1 METVVQS
8 PPVEAELHL
17 LTDWGEIGAA
27 QRRRQAAVATVLFH
41 VAVVVTLAEL
51 PASVLA
57 PREPAHEPEPLVMPL
72 MPLTQLTQKAP
83 NRGKVMTE
91 FQVQPSPPRPK
102 LVAPAPP
109 PPMPHQTPR
118 PAVIPQAPPPQNT
131 ATAALPEAPRV
142 DAGAKPVVK
151 SDLPALAQAAP
162 PAPQIQTEEKPKIVL
177 ENAGRMPQQAIPP
190 GRGLVPLPRSSVTE
204 AMRDTIHGTGAGGK
218 QAVGDPGAFDAT
230 GFGGAFSR
238 PSPGVQG
245 AGLELV
251 SDPAGVDFRPYL
263 TEILAIVRRNWT
275 AVMPESVRMGLRGKV
290 ALQLAI
296 VRSGD
301 VAHLVYAEKSGA
313 RALDEAAVAGVSASN
328 PLPSLPPEF
337 KGDRIV
343 VQFNFVYNMPRR

>member
-8 PPVEAELHL
+8 PPGEAELHL

-27 QRRRQAAVATVLFH
+27 ERRRKAAVGTVLFH
-41 VAVVVTLAEL
+41 IAVVIALVEV

-57 PREPAHEPEPLVMPL
+57 PREPPHEPESLVMPL
-72 MPLTQLTQKAP
+72 LPTTQLTQKAP

-91 FQVQPSPPRPK
+91 FQVQPSAPRPK
-102 LVAPAPP
+102 LVAPASP

-118 PAVIPQAPPPQNT
+118 PAVIPQSPPPQTT
-131 ATAALPEAPRV
+131 AAALPEAPRV

-151 SDLPALAQAAP
+151 SELPPLAQFAP

-177 ENAGRMPQQAIPP
+177 ENAGRVPQQTGPS
-190 GRGLVPLPRSSVTE
+190 GRGLVPIPRSSVTE
-204 AMRDTIHGTGAGGK
+204 AVQDAVHGTGFGGK
-218 QAVGDPGAFDAT
+218 QAVGDPGAFDSA

-251 SDPAGVDFRPYL
+251 SDPNGVDFRPYL
-263 TEILAIVRRNWT
+263 TEILAIVRRNWM

-296 VRSGD
+296 VRTGE

-343 VQFNFVYNMPRR
+343 VQFNFVYNMARR